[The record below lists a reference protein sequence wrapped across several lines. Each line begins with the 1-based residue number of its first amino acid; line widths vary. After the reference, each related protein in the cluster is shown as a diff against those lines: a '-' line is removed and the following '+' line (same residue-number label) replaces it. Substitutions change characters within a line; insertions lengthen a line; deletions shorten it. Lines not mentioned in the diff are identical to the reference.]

1 MTDRRVALVTGASR
15 GIGAACAA
23 ELSRNGLD
31 IALCCRDNAAMAE
44 NVAASCKTDTLVL
57 TGDCSDSAVCKDWIA
72 RTVERFGRLDV
83 LVNNAG
89 LTRDTLLMRMT
100 DEQFDEVLRV
110 NLHGAFY
117 LCRAALRFLLKSPA
131 GRIINIAS
139 ASGLSGNAGQANY
152 AASKA
157 GLIGLTKSLAK
168 ETGKR
173 GVTVNAVAP
182 GWITTDMTGAAPEEA
197 AKRVLGRITLERA
210 GTPGEVAAAVGF
222 LASEEASYITGQ
234 VISVDGGLA
243 L

>member
-1 MTDRRVALVTGASR
+1 MGDKRVALVTGASR

-23 ELSRNGLD
+23 ELSRMGLD
-31 IALCCRDNAAMAE
+31 VVGCSRSLAAA
-44 NVAASCKTDTLVL
+44 NGSSVTLA
-57 TGDCSDSAVCKDWIA
+57 GDCSDPEVCKNWVA
-72 RTVERFGRLDV
+72 QTVERCGRLDV

-89 LTRDTLLMRMT
+89 VTRDTLLMRMS

-110 NLHGAFY
+110 NLYGAFY
-117 LCRAALRFLLKSPA
+117 LCRAALKYILKSPA
-131 GRIINIAS
+131 GRVINIS
-139 ASGLSGNAGQANY
+139 SVSGLMGNAGQCNY

-157 GLIGLTKSLAK
+157 GLIGLTKSLSK
-168 ETGKR
+168 EVGKR

-182 GWITTDMTGAAPEEA
+182 GWIGTDMTNAVPEEA
-197 AKRVLGRITLERA
+197 AKRVIERVTLERA
-210 GTPGEVAAAVGF
+210 GRPEEVAAAVGF